1 LFSLDFYLCTA
12 EMKLLLDS
20 PVFFS
25 KDSIYVSNVKET
37 DVVLLTEGVD
47 LSKTGQVL
55 TPTAEQVEST
65 RVTMIEII
73 QPQILTWFTTPI
85 TLDKL
90 RKNLKFEFAPFE
102 YTPESR
108 WVSVRWVPKHFK
120 IQTKGFVLLFSV
132 QSFVESNPRIPL
144 SFLESTTPRATTPE
158 DAPLIRN
165 IVVRPGAIQIPSDL
179 IESTDIPLSESHAS
193 MEIEM
198 DDKKS
203 TERQRL
209 RQAKLRAAIARLK
222 VEEMRERYIREYGDV
237 DDENEDSDDSSL
249 ESE

>member
-1 LFSLDFYLCTA
+1 
-12 EMKLLLDS
+12 MKLLLDS

-65 RVTMIEII
+65 RVTMIETI

-90 RKNLKFEFAPFE
+90 RKNLKFEFSPFE

-158 DAPLIRN
+158 DAPLVRN